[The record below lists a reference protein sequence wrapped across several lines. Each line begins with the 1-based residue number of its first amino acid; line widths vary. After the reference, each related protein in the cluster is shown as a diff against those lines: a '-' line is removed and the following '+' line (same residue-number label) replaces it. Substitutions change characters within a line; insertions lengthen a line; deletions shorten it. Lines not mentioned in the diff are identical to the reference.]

1 MGIERSQR
9 GEVSRQ
15 VRDHHL
21 KETGGT
27 LEVVEASDPQI
38 AQAHWGWQ
46 FLLEQLARALGKQD
60 LPAMASAHDAG
71 SVMHIQTHVAFGG
84 ELRLTGVQAHAHAH
98 KHALRPGMRGEGAL
112 HFHRCTDRIAGASEG
127 HEEAIS
133 LRVDLVAAPRMER
146 GMHQGS
152 ILLQDARVALAQV
165 LKPLGG
171 PLDVGKEERDG
182 AHREVMHTES
192 PSLWLD
198 ETHLQYSAQCDV
210 GL

>member
-71 SVMHIQTHVAFGG
+71 SAMHIQTHVAVRGTLWF
-84 ELRLTGVQAHAHAH
+84 TGVQAHAHAH
-98 KHALRPGMRGEGAL
+98 KHVLRPGMRGEGAL
-112 HFHRCTDRIAGASEG
+112 HLHRCTDRLAGASEG

-133 LRVDLVAAPRMER
+133 LRVDLVAAARMER
-146 GMHQGS
+146 GTHQGS
-152 ILLQDARVALAQV
+152 ILLQHVGVALAQV
-165 LKPLGG
+165 LKQPGR
-171 PLDVGKEERDG
+171 PLDVAEEERDG
-182 AHREVMHTES
+182 AHREVVHTES
-192 PSLWLD
+192 PSLWLE
-198 ETHLQYSAQCDV
+198 ETHPQSLSQCDV